1 MAKIKIE
8 SFIQELKN
16 ALYKDEAFVEA
27 LLKYRA
33 KVRIS
38 SKSCNQHLAYDVID
52 RACMI
57 LSNVLTDIVDI
68 DMKTM
73 YLLNCDIHSYH
84 NAEDVEIR
92 CNFYESTVY
101 RIGRRIQYCACVKQI
116 WYLEKNNVIVYGNVV
131 MDNYPAIYIED
142 TMKKDM
148 QEMKKYLYIF
158 RNVLFEII
166 KEIQLEMKFIKR

>member
-1 MAKIKIE
+1 MME

-16 ALYKDEAFVEA
+16 ALYKDEAFIEA

-38 SKSCNQHLAYDVID
+38 SKSCNHYLAYDVID
-52 RACMI
+52 RAGMI
-57 LSNVLTDIVDI
+57 LSNVLTDIL

-73 YLLNCDIHSYH
+73 YLLNYDVLSYH
-84 NAEDVEIR
+84 NAEGVEIR

-116 WYLEKNNVIVYGNVV
+116 WHLEKNNLIVYGNIV
-131 MDNYPAIYIED
+131 MDNYPAIYIENP
-142 TMKKDM
+142 MKKDM
-148 QEMKKYLYIF
+148 QKMKKYLYIF

-166 KEIQLEMKFIKR
+166 KEIQPEMKFIKR

>member
-1 MAKIKIE
+1 MME
-8 SFIQELKN
+8 QFIRELKN
-16 ALYKDEAFVEA
+16 ALNSNELFTEA
-27 LLKYRA
+27 LLRYGI

-73 YLLNCDIHSYH
+73 YLLNCNIHSYH
-84 NAEDVEIR
+84 NAEGVEIR

-101 RIGRRIQYCACVKQI
+101 RIGRRIEYCACVKQI
-116 WYLEKNNVIVYGNVV
+116 WHLEKNNVIIYNHVV
-131 MDNYPAIYIED
+131 IDDYPAIYIKNP
-142 TMKKDM
+142 MKRDM
-148 QEMKKYLYIF
+148 QKMKKYLYIF

-166 KEIQLEMKFIKR
+166 KEIQPEMKFIKR

>member
-1 MAKIKIE
+1 ME

-16 ALYKDEAFVEA
+16 ALYKDEAFTEA
-27 LLKYRA
+27 LLMYRA
-33 KVRIS
+33 KVRVS
-38 SKSCNQHLAYDVID
+38 SKSCNRCLAYDVID

-68 DMKTM
+68 DMNTM
-73 YLLNCDIHSYH
+73 YLLNCDALSYY
-84 NAEDVEIR
+84 NGESVEIR
-92 CNFYESTVY
+92 CNFYESRVY
-101 RIGRRIQYCACVKQI
+101 RIGRRIQYCACVKQTS
-116 WYLEKNNVIVYGNVV
+116 YLEKNNVIVYGNVV
-131 MDNYPAIYIED
+131 MDNYPALYIED

-166 KEIQLEMKFIKR
+166 KEIQPEMKFIKR

>member
-1 MAKIKIE
+1 ME

-16 ALYKDEAFVEA
+16 ALYKDEAFVGA
-27 LLKYRA
+27 LLRYRA

-38 SKSCNQHLAYDVID
+38 SKSCNRCLAYDVID

-68 DMKTM
+68 DTM
-73 YLLNCDIHSYH
+73 YLLNCDAFSYY
-84 NAEDVEIR
+84 NGESVEIR
-92 CNFYESTVY
+92 CNFYESRVY

-116 WYLEKNNVIVYGNVV
+116 WHLEKNNLIVYGNVV
-131 MDNYPAIYIED
+131 MDNYPVIYIED

-166 KEIQLEMKFIKR
+166 KENQRKMKFIKR

>member
-1 MAKIKIE
+1 ME
-8 SFIQELKN
+8 QFIRELKN
-16 ALYKDEAFVEA
+16 ALNSNELFTEA
-27 LLKYRA
+27 LLRYGI

-38 SKSCNQHLAYDVID
+38 SKSSNHYLAYDVID

-84 NAEDVEIR
+84 NAEGVEIR

-116 WYLEKNNVIVYGNVV
+116 WHLEKNNVIIYNDVV
-131 MDNYPAIYIED
+131 IDDYPAIYIKNS
-142 TMKKDM
+142 MKRDM

-166 KEIQLEMKFIKR
+166 KEIQPEMKFIKR